1 MKTIYIIF
9 GIRGLIGTH
18 LANKLHESNA
28 HIIGVSRNVT
38 KTITKLPFLNEVYSL
53 DNLNSE
59 EFKNNK
65 NKFIF
70 INLSG
75 EPLTGL
81 WTKSKKHRVLES
93 RKYGVNKAIEFIKKY
108 NLMNCVILSAS
119 GIGIYKKH
127 PNNTITEQSSDI
139 GNSFISTMSNKL
151 EKNLKENSS
160 KSTKIINLR
169 FGIVLSK
176 KGGSL
181 TYLKLIYNFFIG
193 GKIDKG
199 NQWWSWIHIDDVINS
214 IIHIIDKNIE
224 GSINITSPNPE
235 KQKDFS
241 KTLGKIMKSPY
252 FMITPSILLKPVL
265 GEFISEIKDSRKVHP
280 QLLLKSGYDFKYDK
294 LEKALKNILK

>member
-1 MKTIYIIF
+1 MNTIYIIY
-9 GIRGLIGTH
+9 GISGLIGTN
-18 LANKLHESNA
+18 LATKLHESNS

-38 KTITKLPFLNEVYSL
+38 KTKKNLPFLNEVYTIE
-53 DNLNSE
+53 NLSSK
-59 EFKNNK
+59 EFKNKNK
-65 NKFIF
+65 KFIF

-75 EPLTGL
+75 ESFVGL
-81 WTKSKKHRVLES
+81 WTKGKKNRILES
-93 RKYGVNKAIEFIKKY
+93 RKYGVNKSIELIKKY
-108 NLMNCVILSAS
+108 NLINSKILSAS

-241 KTLGKIMKSPY
+241 RTLGKIMKRPY

>member
-9 GIRGLIGTH
+9 GISGLIGTH

-38 KTITKLPFLNEVYSL
+38 KAIKKLPFLNEIYSL
-53 DNLNSE
+53 DNLNSV
-59 EFKNNK
+59 EFNNNK

-75 EPLTGL
+75 EPLIGL
-81 WTKSKKHRVLES
+81 WTKGKKHRVLES
-93 RKYGVNKAIEFIKKY
+93 RKYGVNKAIELIKKY
-108 NLMNCVILSAS
+108 NLINSVILSAS

-127 PNNTITEQSSDI
+127 QSNIIT
-139 GNSFISTMSNKL
+139 
-151 EKNLKENSS
+151 ENSS
-160 KSTKIINLR
+160 KSTKVINLR

-193 GKIDKG
+193 GTIDKG

-214 IIHIIDKNIE
+214 IIHIIDENIE

-235 KQKDFS
+235 KQKDFLII
-241 KTLGKIMKSPY
+241 LGKIMKKPY

-280 QLLLKSGYDFKYDK
+280 QLLLKSGYDFKYNK
-294 LEKALKNILK
+294 LEKALNNILK